1 MKRPI
6 QSRWRGEAGFS
17 LFEALVAIAVMALI
31 LGALASVTAQW
42 LPAWSRGLARSQAGE
57 QLAIALDRLTADLAA
72 AEFVTPNQEDP
83 LLLFVGEE
91 RSVIFVRSALGPNN
105 RAGMEIVK
113 IAETTDSHGRALV
126 RTRAAFTP
134 LPAGARAVGS
144 IAFAE
149 PVVLLREPFRIN
161 FAYSNPRGGWLRSW
175 TGSVVLPTLIRIEV
189 RRADRDTV
197 LATATRIH
205 AELAAPRPEAVRDS
219 FPGQAQAQ
227 SAKGG

>member
-1 MKRPI
+1 MKRRIP
-6 QSRWRGEAGFS
+6 SRWRGEAGFS

-42 LPAWSRGLARSQAGE
+42 LPAWNRGLARSQASE

-72 AEFVTPNQEDP
+72 AEFVTPNQSDSVP
-83 LLLFVGEE
+83 LFVGEE
-91 RSVIFVRSALGPNN
+91 RSVMFVRSALGPNN

-113 IAETTDSHGRALV
+113 IAETTDRGGRALV

-144 IAFAE
+144 ITFAG
-149 PVVLLREPFRIN
+149 PVVLLREPYRVN
-161 FAYSNPRGGWLRSW
+161 FAYANPRGGWLRTW
-175 TGSVVLPTLIRIEV
+175 IGSVVLPTSVRIEI
-189 RRADRDTV
+189 RQADRETV
-197 LATATRIH
+197 LSTATRVH
-205 AELAAPRPEAVRDS
+205 AELAAPRPEAVQDS

-227 SAKGG
+227 SARGG